1 MKFGLKKALVFVALA
16 AVIFA
21 APVIVHHLK
30 VSPIKSHLSRDLGQL
45 EWHEQR
51 AVNWLVDSM
60 LQSQLD
66 VDASQIILNTTT
78 KLLFATE
85 SIPSGGPVDFLDGRY
100 FREKEGRG
108 VRKQYYAVIDNQP
121 VLLRLEG
128 VTGNSMPNGVDHF
141 LIGLERTGNPASKL
155 IDRLKSELAD
165 GAQKAR

>member
-1 MKFGLKKALVFVALA
+1 M
-16 AVIFA
+16 
-21 APVIVHHLK
+21 HHLK

-45 EWHEQR
+45 EWHEQQ
-51 AVNWLVDSM
+51 AVNWLAYSM

-100 FREKEGRG
+100 IREKEGRG
-108 VRKQYYAVIDNQP
+108 VRKQYYAVIDNQL

>member
-1 MKFGLKKALVFVALA
+1 MKFGLKKALVFVTLA

-51 AVNWLVDSM
+51 AVNWLADSM

-78 KLLFATE
+78 KLLFAIE

>member
-1 MKFGLKKALVFVALA
+1 MGSEMC
-16 AVIFA
+16 I
-21 APVIVHHLK
+21 
-30 VSPIKSHLSRDLGQL
+30 RDRL

-51 AVNWLVDSM
+51 AVNWLADSM

-165 GAQKAR
+165 GVQKAR